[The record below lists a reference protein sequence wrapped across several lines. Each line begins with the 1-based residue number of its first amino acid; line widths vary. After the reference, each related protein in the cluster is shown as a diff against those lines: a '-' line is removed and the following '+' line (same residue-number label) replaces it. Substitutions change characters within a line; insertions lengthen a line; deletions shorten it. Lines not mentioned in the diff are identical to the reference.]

1 MGLMGKRLRRT
12 ISNAPASA
20 ASSAGR
26 KSGCTSRSNA
36 PSRSF
41 LARRVLFLR
50 IWRSIVATAESTEA
64 YMSLVVSWAR
74 KNMPLFLIVISAV
87 KRPRSVLKVTFAS
100 LSVRKSRSIL
110 LTFFS
115 AYARREPDGAIFF
128 SMNVNFIKRHSFQ
141 VCTPGHPGSLYT

>member
-1 MGLMGKRLRRT
+1 M
-12 ISNAPASA
+12 
-20 ASSAGR
+20 
-26 KSGCTSRSNA
+26 
-36 PSRSF
+36 
-41 LARRVLFLR
+41 R

-64 YMSLVVSWAR
+64 YISLVVSWAR
-74 KNMPLFLIVISAV
+74 KNVPLFLIVISAV

-115 AYARREPDGAIFF
+115 AYARRESDGAIFF

-141 VCTPGHPGSLYT
+141 VFHSGSPRIC